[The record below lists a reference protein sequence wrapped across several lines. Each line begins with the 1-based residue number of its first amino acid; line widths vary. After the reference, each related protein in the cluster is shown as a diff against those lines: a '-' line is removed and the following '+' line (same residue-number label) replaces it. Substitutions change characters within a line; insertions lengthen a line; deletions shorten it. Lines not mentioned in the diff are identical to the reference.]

1 MSDKLEQT
9 MKKIHI
15 YLANC
20 KESAYSS
27 EDLIVSKKRIFSL
40 LEELNYAVYDAME
53 EYEVTVAARDRGI
66 AQAERQAA
74 DIKDEAMHRA
84 EEIHASSL
92 LYTQEAISDL
102 KSAMEYM
109 HEKVRVEYEM
119 MLMNYEERLHF
130 LEQDSMEV
138 LSQLQTKADAKVY
151 LHMIEDIKAKRKTLA
166 EDIEPDAPYSK
177 KIGSAAASEGYEAP
191 ADEFESKLSSAIVV
205 EVHDTPKIP
214 EGFGRGRKKKK
225 GKAAAG
231 GDSVVT
237 AQELD
242 AEYFAF
248 QEEQQKELEAQL
260 AADVEEP
267 MEEEETTTGSESI
280 FGALRKFGFGNKK
293 K

>member
-1 MSDKLEQT
+1 MSDKLEQA

-66 AQAERQAA
+66 AQAERMAA
-74 DIKDEAMHRA
+74 DIKDEALLRA
-84 EEIHASSL
+84 DEIHASSL
-92 LYTQEAISDL
+92 LYTQEAITDL
-102 KSAMEYM
+102 KNAMEYM

-119 MLMNYEERLHF
+119 MMMNYEERLHY

-151 LHMIEDIKAKRKTLA
+151 LHMIEDIKARRKTLP
-166 EDIEPDAPYSK
+166 EDIEPEVTSR
-177 KIGSAAASEGYEAP
+177 KIGSAASSDTYEVP
-191 ADEFESKLSSAIVV
+191 ADEFESKLASAIVV

-214 EGFGRGRKKKK
+214 EGFGKGRKKKK
-225 GKAAAG
+225 GKASAG
-231 GDSVVT
+231 GDAAVT

-248 QEEQQKELEAQL
+248 QEEQQRALEAQL
-260 AADVEEP
+260 AEDEP
-267 MEEEETTTGSESI
+267 EEEENEGGESI
-280 FGALRKFGFGNKK
+280 FGAWKKFGFGNKK

>member
-27 EDLIVSKKRIFSL
+27 EELIVSKKRIFSL
-40 LEELNYAVYDAME
+40 WVELNYAVYDAME

-74 DIKDEAMHRA
+74 DIKDDAMLRA

-102 KSAMEYM
+102 KNALEYM
-109 HEKVRVEYEM
+109 QEKVRIEYEM
-119 MLMNYEERLHF
+119 IMMNYQERLHY
-130 LEQDSMEV
+130 LEQDSMEII
-138 LSQLQTKADAKVY
+138 SQLQSKADAKVY
-151 LHMIEDIKAKRKTLA
+151 LHMIEEIKNRRRMVP
-166 EDIEPDAPYSK
+166 EEMEPERPYSK
-177 KIGSAAASEGYEAP
+177 NIGSADYGDGYEMP
-191 ADEFESKLSSAIVV
+191 ADEFESKLSSSIVV
-205 EVHDTPKIP
+205 EVHDAPKIP
-214 EGFGRGRKKKK
+214 EGFGKGRKKKK
-225 GKAAAG
+225 GKASPGVESAV
-231 GDSVVT
+231 ST
-237 AQELD
+237 QELD

-248 QEEQQKELEAQL
+248 QEEQQKALEEQMAAETEELE
-260 AADVEEP
+260 DV
-267 MEEEETTTGSESI
+267 TGGESI
-280 FGALRKFGFGNKK
+280 FGTLKKFGFGNKK

>member
-27 EDLIVSKKRIFSL
+27 EELIVSKKRIFSL
-40 LEELNYAVYDAME
+40 LEELNYAVYDVME
-53 EYEVTVAARDRGI
+53 EYEVTVAARERGI
-66 AQAERQAA
+66 AQAERLAS
-74 DIKDEAMHRA
+74 DIKQDAMLRA

-119 MLMNYEERLHF
+119 MMMNYEERLRF

-151 LHMIEDIKAKRKTLA
+151 LRMLEDIKAKQKIVP
-166 EDIEPDAPYSK
+166 ENQEPDAPYSK
-177 KIGSAAASEGYEAP
+177 KLGSAASSDTYEVP
-191 ADEFESKLSSAIVV
+191 QDEFESKLSSAIVV

-214 EGFGRGRKKKK
+214 EGFGKGRKKKK
-225 GKAAAG
+225 GKASAG
-231 GDSVVT
+231 GEAAVT

-248 QEEQQKELEAQL
+248 QEEQQKSLEAQL
-260 AADVEEP
+260 AEEA
-267 MEEEETTTGSESI
+267 EEEATETERPEGGESI
-280 FGALRKFGFGNKK
+280 FGAWKKLGFGSKK

>member
-1 MSDKLEQT
+1 MSDKLEQA

-27 EDLIVSKKRIFSL
+27 EELIVSKKRIFSL
-40 LEELNYAVYDAME
+40 LEELNYAVYEAME

-74 DIKDEAMHRA
+74 DIKDDARIRA

-92 LYTQEAISDL
+92 LYTQEAITDL
-102 KSAMEYM
+102 KTAMEYM
-109 HEKVRVEYEM
+109 HEKIRTEYEL

-138 LSQLQTKADAKVY
+138 ISQLQSKADAKIY
-151 LHMIEDIKAKRKTLA
+151 LHMIEDIKAKRKTLE
-166 EDIEPDAPYSK
+166 EDIPEDVLYSK
-177 KIGSAAASEGYEAP
+177 KIGSAAASESYEVP
-191 ADEFESKLSSAIVV
+191 ADEYESKLSSAIVV

-225 GKAAAG
+225 GKNASG
-231 GDSVVT
+231 GESQVT

-248 QEEQQKELEAQL
+248 QEEQQKALEAQI
-260 AADVEEP
+260 AAETEEP
-267 MEEEETTTGSESI
+267 EAEEKQGQPESI
-280 FGALRKFGFGNKK
+280 FGAFKKFGFGNKK

>member
-1 MSDKLEQT
+1 MSDKLEQA

-66 AQAERQAA
+66 AQAERQAS
-74 DIKDEAMHRA
+74 DIKHEALNRA
-84 EEIHASSL
+84 DEIHASSL
-92 LYTQEAISDL
+92 LFTQEAISDL
-102 KSAMEYM
+102 KRAMEYM

-119 MLMNYEERLHF
+119 MMMNYEENLRY

-138 LSQLQTKADAKVY
+138 LSQLQSKADARIY
-151 LHMIEDIKAKRKTLA
+151 LHMVEDIKAKRKTLP
-166 EDIEPDAPYSK
+166 EDIEPDTPASRNV
-177 KIGSAAASEGYEAP
+177 GSAASSDNYEVP
-191 ADEFESKLSSAIVV
+191 ADEFESKLASAIVV

-214 EGFGRGRKKKK
+214 EGFGKGRRKKK
-225 GKAAAG
+225 GKASAG
-231 GDSVVT
+231 GDAAVA

-248 QEEQQKELEAQL
+248 QEEQQKALEAQL
-260 AADVEEP
+260 AADVKEDMEDDAEES
-267 MEEEETTTGSESI
+267 GGESI
-280 FGALRKFGFGNKK
+280 FGAWKKFGFGNKK